1 MSPRRHPVAK
11 RSLISQIFEKMMNFQ
26 KNLVFFENFWELILT
41 LAKPVSIRFPEP
53 IPLLL

>member
-26 KNLVFFENFWELILT
+26 KTLVFFENFWELILT